1 MMDPDLE
8 DLFDY
13 LTYTLTLNGRRP
25 TREEVI
31 KLAVQDLYDD
41 VQGLHDNITHNLS
54 QHEGAMH

>member
-1 MMDPDLE
+1 MDPELE

-31 KLAVQDLYDD
+31 KLAVQGLYDD
-41 VQGLHDNITHNLS
+41 VQGLHDDITNNLS